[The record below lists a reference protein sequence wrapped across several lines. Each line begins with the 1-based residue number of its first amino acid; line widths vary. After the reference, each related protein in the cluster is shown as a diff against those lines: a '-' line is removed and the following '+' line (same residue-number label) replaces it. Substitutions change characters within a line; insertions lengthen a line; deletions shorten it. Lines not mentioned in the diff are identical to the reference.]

1 MSPRDAGRLTLAG
14 VCVFG
19 LAFAAVLAPGTRG
32 DAARTTRDGVYTAEQ
47 SERGKEVYQRACA
60 ECHALDWYKS
70 EVVRAWNGAPVY
82 NLYELIL
89 NRMPPTNPGS
99 LKTREYVDILAYVF
113 ALNDQPVGA
122 DELPARPEALK
133 DIRIQWRSE
142 P

>member
-1 MSPRDAGRLTLAG
+1 MSPGDAGRLTLAG
-14 VCVFG
+14 VCALG
-19 LAFAAVLAPGTRG
+19 LAFAVALAPRARG
-32 DAARTTRDGVYTAEQ
+32 DASRTTRDGVYTAEQ

-60 ECHALDWYKS
+60 ECHALDWYQS
-70 EVVRAWNGAPVY
+70 EAVRAWNGAPVY

-89 NRMPPTNPGS
+89 TRMPPTNPGS

-122 DELPARPEALK
+122 NELPARPEALK

>member
-1 MSPRDAGRLTLAG
+1 VTRAGL
-14 VCVFG
+14 CVWG
-19 LAFAAVLAPGTRG
+19 LLLVAVLAVGAQDP
-32 DAARTTRDGVYTAEQ
+32 APRTTQGGVYTAEQ
-47 SERGKEVYQRACA
+47 AERGKDVYQRACA

-82 NLYELIL
+82 NLYDLIL
-89 NRMPPTNPGS
+89 TRMPPANPGS

-113 ALNDQPVGA
+113 ALNDQPVGPE
-122 DELPARPEALK
+122 ELPARPEALK